1 MEEQEQELEQE
12 QEQGQD
18 GQSYPEIKKRLIS
31 ADEARQLMVRSVR
44 GLDSKLNEVSKIIQ
58 TTARRGET
66 RAEVHSVQSSR
77 SSLPIFDRIDNLGR
91 VLLGSLRDSGYD
103 AKLREFRTADSCML
117 YIVADW
123 SRAMEK
129 KPEDKLAKAS
139 EVAADAKRKPNTLE
153 RKPRAPQSAA
163 RARSASP
170 SGISKKADDPAESE
184 SERALAPK
192 AVADTQ
198 AKSVT
203 DANIAGHQTADS
215 GAEARQ
221 PSTAADGDNSAA
233 KPNESDQAQNK
244 EAELDLDKKEVK
256 TKKFDRSKL
265 LSRDAAKRTARY
277 GQKLLGMGG
286 NTSEDY
292 AYSTEINGERI
303 PIILPVIM
311 PSPRLPL

>member
-139 EVAADAKRKPNTLE
+139 EVAADAKRKTNTPE

-192 AVADTQ
+192 TAAYTQAQSVAD
-198 AKSVT
+198 S
-203 DANIAGHQTADS
+203 AGHQTADS

-221 PSTAADGDNSAA
+221 PSTAADGGNSAA
-233 KPNESDQAQNK
+233 IPNESDQAQDK
-244 EAELDLDKKEVK
+244 EAELGLDKKEVK

-265 LSRDAAKRTARY
+265 LSRDAAKKTARY

-311 PSPRLPL
+311 PSPRLHL

>member
-1 MEEQEQELEQE
+1 MEEQELEQE
-12 QEQGQD
+12 QSQD
-18 GQSYPEIKKRLIS
+18 GQSNPEIKKRLIS

-117 YIVADW
+117 YIIADW
-123 SRAMEK
+123 SRAIEK
-129 KPEDKLAKAS
+129 KPEDNDSLPKAS
-139 EVAADAKRKPNTLE
+139 EAAGGKRKPADPE
-153 RKPRAPQSAA
+153 RKPRSQPSSA
-163 RARSASP
+163 RARAAAP
-170 SGISKKADDPAESE
+170 SLARGTKKADEPAEPE
-184 SERALAPK
+184 SEHGTAQKSSTDIQTKDVMQSDASAQQAAASSSAEVPGPSIASNQSELDAPEQDQIN
-192 AVADTQ
+192 A
-198 AKSVT
+198 
-203 DANIAGHQTADS
+203 AGSDS
-215 GAEARQ
+215 G
-221 PSTAADGDNSAA
+221 
-233 KPNESDQAQNK
+233 
-244 EAELDLDKKEVK
+244 KKGTK

-265 LSRDAAKRTARY
+265 LSSDAAIEKARH
-277 GQKLLGMGG
+277 GQKLLTKAGKK
-286 NTSEDY
+286 SEDY

-303 PIILPVIM
+303 PIILPVVM

>member
-139 EVAADAKRKPNTLE
+139 EVAADAKRKTNTPE

-198 AKSVT
+198 AQSVA
-203 DANIAGHQTADS
+203 DSAGHKTADS
-215 GAEARQ
+215 GAEPQQ
-221 PSTAADGDNSAA
+221 PSTAADGGNSAA
-233 KPNESDQAQNK
+233 IPNESDQAQDK
-244 EAELDLDKKEVK
+244 EAELGLDKKEVK